1 MIKIELKIPEKY
13 KIPVEEF
20 VRRALEKYG
29 DKIDEIILFGSV
41 ARREASEDSDID
53 ILVIGEVSLEEL
65 VNISFPIL
73 LEYEKLIS
81 AKNMNREHFDF
92 LVREGYSFARNISKE
107 GIILY
112 EGMGKAFGESR
123 REAKISQYSV

>member
-1 MIKIELKIPEKY
+1 MTKVELKIQEKY
-13 KIPVEEF
+13 KTSVEEF
-20 VRRALEKYG
+20 VRRALVKYG

-41 ARREASEDSDID
+41 ARREAREESDID
-53 ILVIGEVSLEEL
+53 ILVIGEVSLDEL

-73 LEYEKLIS
+73 LEYEKFIS
-81 AKNMNREHFDF
+81 AKNMNKEHFDF
-92 LVREGYSFARNISKE
+92 LVREGYSFASTISKE

-123 REAKISQYSV
+123 REAQLS

>member
-1 MIKIELKIPEKY
+1 MKIQEKY
-13 KIPVEEF
+13 KRPVEEF
-20 VRRALEKYG
+20 LRRALEKYG

-73 LEYEKLIS
+73 LEYEELIS

-123 REAKISQYSV
+123 REAKRSKSFV